1 VIAYALTAALVAVVA
16 LQAWLHGRALEHR
29 DRLHAKHISDLQVFQ
44 DADRD
49 KWAAERRGMLA
60 QSGTERL
67 AWERERGTLLNR
79 IKPETRQY
87 VPLTPGDTPQM
98 PLAVPYD
105 DDEAFQAEVESREAL
120 AERLG
125 RQELQERVTSGRN

>member
-29 DRLHAKHISDLQVFQ
+29 DRLHAKHISDLQDFQ
-44 DADRD
+44 VPTATSGPLS
-49 KWAAERRGMLA
+49 AAACSR
-60 QSGTERL
+60 QFGTERL

-87 VPLTPGDTPQM
+87 VPLQTPGDTPQM
-98 PLAVPYD
+98 PLPVPYD
-105 DDEAFQAEVESREAL
+105 DDDAYQAEVESTGGPR
-120 AERLG
+120 RTS
-125 RQELQERVTSGRN
+125 RQPGTLRSG